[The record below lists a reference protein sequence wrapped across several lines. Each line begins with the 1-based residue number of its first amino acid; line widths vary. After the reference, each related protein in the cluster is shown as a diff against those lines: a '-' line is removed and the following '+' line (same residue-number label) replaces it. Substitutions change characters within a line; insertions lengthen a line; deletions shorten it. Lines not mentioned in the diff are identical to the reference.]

1 MQRSLQGRAFSTICN
16 KDRKIAGVDLIVTHK
31 NFASMFKVIMFTLMV
46 FFLILYTSDSY
57 AQQPR
62 LATFHETAQVVIDQK
77 FQNQTS
83 ASISVLSTSN
93 QEILVPIELDEKIH
107 SFKNVTAV
115 VITNEDSCVLG
126 VIDKTCVLINISRD
140 GFSGGIA
147 EAQDKGREIGDALIN
162 DINRSFN
169 IDAEF
174 HSVFIHV
181 DDKINRELETTGV
194 ISGRGTVSAVYT
206 FERYDTSFLF
216 EGLSTLLIPK
226 EIRNSGGFLDV
237 AKIIANDP
245 ASSMTFSIIPKTGS
259 SLFQLQ
265 VSRDQKITK
274 EITSIDT
281 LQFFDVESLERS
293 KYFSSGFYPLNSL
306 VQVVVLS
313 PEPIK
318 VTKHGSQN
326 VPTIEKDGET
336 YPSDLTQNG
345 WFFDPD
351 SGETIIGKYLF
362 GQTSKASDNELMVTI
377 GDLSESIVVNQP
389 DNSFYILIGIGIA
402 AAVAIAWYMKNIK
415 TKS

>member
-1 MQRSLQGRAFSTICN
+1 M
-16 KDRKIAGVDLIVTHK
+16 
-31 NFASMFKVIMFTLMV
+31 VI
-46 FFLILYTSDSY
+46 FFLLFHTSDSY

-93 QEILVPIELDEKIH
+93 QEILVPVELDEKIH
-107 SFKNVTAV
+107 SFKNVTAI

-126 VIDKTCVLINISRD
+126 VIDKACVLINISRD
-140 GFSGGIA
+140 GFSGGIS

-206 FERYDTSFLF
+206 FARYDTSFLF

-245 ASSMTFSIIPKTGS
+245 TSSVTFSIVPKTGS

-274 EITSIDT
+274 EITLIDT

-306 VQVVVLS
+306 VQVVILS
-313 PEPIK
+313 PESIK
-318 VTKHGSQN
+318 IIKHGSQT

-336 YPSDLTQNG
+336 YPSDLTKNG

-351 SGETIIGKYLF
+351 SGERITGKYLF

-377 GDLSESIVVNQP
+377 GDLSENIAVNQP
-389 DNSFYILIGIGIA
+389 DNSSYVLIGIGIA
-402 AAVAIAWYMKNIK
+402 AAVAIAWYLKNIK
-415 TKS
+415 TKN